1 MNMKNKLERPLP
13 VFVYRCGNTD
23 TTLEGMT
30 SQHHTLTLAEVEHEE
45 YVGNN
50 KDTTLAIIREPQRDY
65 IFVVPWEARHNPR
78 PRWAFGGNLIFTSDS
93 RFGGVPLKVH
103 DRDMNKEV
111 R

>member
-1 MNMKNKLERPLP
+1 MNMKNKLERPLT
-13 VFVYRCGNTD
+13 VSVYYQNSDID
-23 TTLEGMT
+23 TTLNGM
-30 SQHHTLTLAEVEHEE
+30 SSKYSTLRLAEIGHDEFIT
-45 YVGNN
+45 
-50 KDTTLAIIREPQRDY
+50 KPDQTLAIIREPQRDY